1 MKSKYLTHSGNWSGF
16 LTIQGPSCPTVPQL
30 STITENATIEE
41 QVLWGHTTCR
51 EGLVYCSHITV
62 TSTPLDGNTTPRP
75 HWAAISVFPP
85 GLGLDTSCLLISHSQ
100 TKHLYDTLY
109 YLLMGEVRRRGHG
122 WTHCLTY
129 MQERRME
136 GKVVCPLVWW
146 QKQETAY
153 RQESGVLNLG
163 SFYASVSCL
172 WNGNQC
178 GLFQRGIMRNK
189 MDTIFSMI
197 KSIHFSFSLG
207 STGQSH
213 WLDFLSG
220 YNLKLVSRWKY
231 NRVVGAKAY
240 PQGIC
245 NYNRKT

>member
-129 MQERRME
+129 AGKKDGRKGGLPTGMVTETRNSLQTGVRGPESWFFLCICILSVKWKPMWPISERHNE
-136 GKVVCPLVWW
+136 E
-146 QKQETAY
+146 Q
-153 RQESGVLNLG
+153 
-163 SFYASVSCL
+163 
-172 WNGNQC
+172 NGYD
-178 GLFQRGIMRNK
+178 I
-189 MDTIFSMI
+189 
-197 KSIHFSFSLG
+197 
-207 STGQSH
+207 
-213 WLDFLSG
+213 
-220 YNLKLVSRWKY
+220 
-231 NRVVGAKAY
+231 
-240 PQGIC
+240 
-245 NYNRKT
+245 